1 MLERALNAPP
11 RFSRRRFLATGG
23 AGSLAVIVSLQP
35 RILRGGDGDSTESD
49 SGFVPFTDEWSGD
62 LSIQGYCADAVAEVA
77 NKVVVTGT
85 AQIQTTVAMAKESL
99 GKIRDS
105 LGSILDMA
113 LTDEINEAIGADL
126 MLHTLMDLAQR
137 AMDAAAAYL
146 KFELDSWVQNSLQ
159 TILSDGFKN
168 FEARA
173 SQREDRVYSP
183 SITTPG
189 TLGPATA
196 SISGRIAGTYDVS
209 GAIEYSATFSMVEFG
224 GKTAQFNGVPN
235 GGDDEVHGM
244 IRSPDQTQEVYGRV
258 QLKLEATVDWKL
270 ALGDDALKIEG
281 KGGGTY
287 EREVGDIMIEIENH
301 YQGVDSEKYGP

>member
-1 MLERALNAPP
+1 V
-11 RFSRRRFLATGG
+11 G

-49 SGFVPFTDEWSGD
+49 SGFVPFTDEWSGH

-113 LTDEINEAIGADL
+113 LTDEINEAINADF
-126 MLHTLMDLAQR
+126 MLHTLTDLAQR
-137 AMDAAAAYL
+137 AMDAAAAHL
-146 KFELDSWVQNSLQ
+146 KSELDAWVQNSLQ

-189 TLGPATA
+189 TIGKATA

-244 IRSPDQTQEVYGRV
+244 IRAPDQKKEIYGRV

-270 ALGDDALKIEG
+270 ALGDAALKIEG

-287 EREVGDIMIEIENH
+287 QREVGDIKIEVKNH
-301 YQGVDSEKYGP
+301 YQGVDSEKHGP